1 MRQKT
6 GQEAKAVE
14 DMTLDELDELED
26 EEDERV
32 LQLYRQ
38 EALTVHSVRDIS
50 TPPILVSTIVGL
62 SLRI

>member
-1 MRQKT
+1 MYCVCVSSALWLWQVVEDTVRQKT

-32 LQLYRQ
+32 LQLYR
-38 EALTVHSVRDIS
+38 
-50 TPPILVSTIVGL
+50 
-62 SLRI
+62 